1 MQTLPKIE
9 LHLHLDCSLSYEAV
23 SAIDP
28 AFTPPRYA
36 REIVAPPRV
45 DDLADYL
52 ARTRVSVALLQTERA
67 LRVAVSD
74 LLQQLA
80 ADGVIYAEIRFA
92 PLLHTDQGLSPE
104 NVVRIVVDEA
114 DHACARTGVD
124 TRLILCTLRH
134 FSEEQDMVTARLIE
148 RFRGSRVVA
157 LDLAGDE
164 AGFPLDAH
172 VPAFTFARRHG
183 ILCTAHAGEASG
195 PASVRGTLVRL
206 KPSRI
211 GHGVRSI
218 DDPALVEHLIAR
230 DIHLEVCPAC
240 NVQIGIYG
248 SYEEHPVD
256 RLYRAGVSLSI
267 NTDARAVTPTTL
279 TLDYE
284 RLAETFGWTEA
295 DFLACN
301 LNAVA
306 ASFAPDDVKAELTLR
321 LRAGY
326 AA

>member
-9 LHLHLDCSLSYEAV
+9 LHLHLDCSLSYDAV

-45 DDLADYL
+45 DDLAEYL
-52 ARTRVSVALLQTERA
+52 ARTRASVALLQTEHA
-67 LRVAVSD
+67 LRIAVAD
-74 LLQQLA
+74 LLRQLA
-80 ADGVIYAEIRFA
+80 ADGVIYAEVRFA
-92 PLLHTDQGLSPE
+92 PLLHTQQGLSPE
-104 NVVRIVVDEA
+104 NVVRIVVDAA
-114 DHACARTGVD
+114 DHTCARTGVD
-124 TRLILCTLRH
+124 VRLILCTLRH
-134 FSEEQDMVTARLIE
+134 FSEAQGMLTARLIE

-172 VPAFTFARRHG
+172 VPVFTFARRHG

-195 PASVRGTLVRL
+195 PASVRGTLARL

-218 DDPALVEHLIAR
+218 DDPALVEHLVACK
-230 DIHLEVCPAC
+230 IHLEVCPAV
-240 NVQIGIYG
+240 NVQIGLYG
-248 SYEEHPVD
+248 NLEEHPID
-256 RLYRAGVSLSI
+256 RLYRAGVSLSV

-284 RLAETFGWTEA
+284 RLVEAFGWTEA

-306 ASFAPDDVKAELTLR
+306 ASFAPDEVKADLARR

-326 AA
+326 AG